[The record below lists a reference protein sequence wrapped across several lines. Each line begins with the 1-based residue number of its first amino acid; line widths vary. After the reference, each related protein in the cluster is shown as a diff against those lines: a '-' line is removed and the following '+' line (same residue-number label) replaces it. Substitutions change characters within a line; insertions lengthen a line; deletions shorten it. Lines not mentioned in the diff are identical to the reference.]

1 MGIVVG
7 IDLGTTYSAVARV
20 DAATGRAEVIPNADG
35 GAVTP
40 SVVAVSPEG
49 NILFGTEAKEQQEL
63 GYTDTAAFFKRYMG
77 QAGYTVGMGGRDF
90 TPVDLSG
97 MLLQGLVHQAEQVS
111 GEEIDGAYITV
122 PAYFKNSE
130 REATIEAGRRAG
142 INVMGILNEPTAAAF
157 AYGLNG
163 KDAHQKVLIYDLG
176 GGTFD
181 VTLAEVDGDSI
192 RILGSDGSH
201 ILGGK
206 DWDDAVARWIAE
218 QFEDEF
224 GVDLTSDEE
233 ELAKLTVAA
242 ENAKKRL
249 TKAPQAVIPVSFE
262 GHRGKYTLD
271 RETFDDV
278 TSYML
283 QETSDIVDRLFAS
296 FKPAVT
302 WDDVD
307 GAILVGGSTR
317 MLQVHDYIEKMSG
330 KPPLGGVNVDEAVA
344 LGAAIR
350 ANQDASGNARPQ
362 LMTIGGGHAPS
373 GAPRMLI
380 GGKRITDATSHA
392 LGMIAESANGERYIN
407 DVLIAKNTAIPA
419 ANTHHVTLRVPRS
432 GGEMEVYL
440 LQGAERRPLDNDVA
454 GKYVFS
460 DIPYVQSGSSNI
472 DVTYSYD
479 ENGVIQVSALQRE
492 TGNQLIMHREPVPD
506 DMSWTDR
513 SPKENQPQ
521 GVSVSGEVYLL
532 IDLSGSMDGSP
543 LRQAIQSAHDFANQL
558 DLSMFSIGVAGF
570 GSYFVNVQSL
580 THFDNQVHG
589 SIDRLNNK
597 TIRDQAGYG
606 TDNPLGNMRSLFS
619 GDPGAKLVII
629 LTDGSWGGERRAIE
643 DAHQLNSMGIDT
655 IGVGISAANAAF
667 LREISS
673 LQDLSGLT
681 DLSHLSESFSKI
693 ARVISA

>member
-20 DAATGRAEVIPNADG
+20 DGATGRAVVIPNADG

-40 SVVAVSPEG
+40 SVVAVSPDG

-77 QAGYTVGMGGRDF
+77 QPGYTVEMAGRMF

-97 MLLQGLVHQAEQVS
+97 MLLQGLVRQAEQVS
-111 GEEIDGAYITV
+111 GEKIDGAWITV
-122 PAYFKNSE
+122 PAYFRNSE

-142 INVMGILNEPTAAAF
+142 INVLGILNEPTAAAF

-181 VTLAEVDGDSI
+181 VTLAEVDGDAI

-224 GVDLTSDEE
+224 GVDLTVDEA
-233 ELAKLTVAA
+233 ELAKLTVMA

-249 TKAPQAVIPVSFE
+249 TKAPQAVVSVSFE
-262 GHRGKYTLD
+262 GHKGRYTLD

-278 TSYML
+278 TSFML

-296 FKPAVT
+296 MTPTVT
-302 WDDVD
+302 WTDVD

-317 MLQVHDYIEKMSG
+317 MLQVHDYIERMSG

-350 ANQDASGNARPQ
+350 ANQDESGHVSPRLTLGGKTAS
-362 LMTIGGGHAPS
+362 S

-392 LGMIAESANGERYIN
+392 LGMIAESADGERYVN

-419 ANTHHVTLRVPRS
+419 SNTHHVNLRIPRS
-432 GGEMEVYL
+432 GGEMEIYL
-440 LQGAERRPLDNDVA
+440 LQGAEPRPLDNDVA

-460 DIPYVQSGSSNI
+460 DIPYVQGGSSNI

-479 ENGVIQVSALQRE
+479 SNGVIQVSALQRE
-492 TGNQLIMHREPVPD
+492 TGRQLVMHREPVPD
-506 DMSWTDR
+506 DMDWADGI
-513 SPKENQPQ
+513 PQ
-521 GVSVSGEVYLL
+521 HDQSQGGEVYLL
-532 IDLSGSMDGSP
+532 IDLSGSMSGEP
-543 LRQAIQSAHDFANQL
+543 LRQAIQSAYDFVDQL
-558 DLSMFSIGVAGF
+558 DLSVFSIGVAGF
-570 GSYFVNVQSL
+570 GSNFVKIQSL
-580 THFDNQVHG
+580 SHDDRQIRL
-589 SIDRLNNK
+589 SISKLESQDVRDR
-597 TIRDQAGYG
+597 AGYG
-606 TDNPLGNMRSLFS
+606 THNPLGKMTTLF
-619 GDPGAKLVII
+619 GPDPVSKLVIV
-629 LTDGSWGGERRAIE
+629 LTDGEWFDARAAIL
-643 DAHQLNSMGIDT
+643 DAQRLNAMGIDT
-655 IGVGISAANAAF
+655 IGIGIDAADTDF
-667 LREISS
+667 LRKISS